1 MHMHLIPNNRLPS
14 TRAPHTLQANEAT
27 HENPA
32 GLVTHTPGNTPLHLA
47 ADHGHLDSARLL
59 LKARAATDATDMYR
73 ETPLHRAVYM
83 SGSVPIT
90 ELLLEWGA
98 NINCV
103 DDDGCTPLHCA
114 ASGGNIALVKLLCS
128 HGATRDGNA
137 ILRPLLKT
145 PEDQCNLTGTEIERA
160 SIILEETNVEE
171 DPDLTKKGVLTAAW
185 LASTA
190 DCITPLHYP
199 ALVPP
204 ERARR
209 LMRGG
214 ADLRAAIEPGGRTP
228 LSLARELDASGD
240 APRGSTAWL
249 VLRAAEAIDQG
260 HALTGAW
267 SRRNHYFWPPQVRA
281 RAAKLLW
288 LGKWTVGEGE
298 AAEKTL
304 PLSVWVECI
313 MPRAVAEC

>member
-1 MHMHLIPNNRLPS
+1 MRRRLTSSTLNPRPTPS
-14 TRAPHTLQANEAT
+14 SLAEAIWWGDAA
-27 HENPA
+27 EVA
-32 GLVTHTPGNTPLHLA
+32 GRLRRGEEVCWGARLNGRTPLHHVAQFGLAGVAEVLLDTAGVEVDRTDQGGWTPLHLA
-47 ADHGHLDSARLL
+47 AFYGYPTIA
-59 LKARAATDATDMYR
+59 
-73 ETPLHRAVYM
+73 
-83 SGSVPIT
+83 
-90 ELLLEWGA
+90 ELLLEAGA
-98 NINCV
+98 GVNRVNRA
-103 DDDGCTPLHCA
+103 GETPLLL
-114 ASGGNIALVKLLCS
+114 ASRFGLLRLVQLLS
-128 HGATRDGNA
+128 SYGATRD
-137 ILRPLLKT
+137 LREVRWAT
-145 PEDQCNLTGTEIERA
+145 RFGRSE
-160 SIILEETNVEE
+160 
-171 DPDLTKKGVLTAAW
+171 TAAW
-185 LASTA
+185 LIATA
-190 DCITPLHYP
+190 DCTTPLHHP
-199 ALVPP
+199 TLVPP